1 MEKRVKKTKGRLIT
15 QVNPNSQFSEQYKII
30 QTSID
35 FSVVDKPYQTILVTS
50 AEPGTG
56 KSTTAA
62 NLAVVYAQKGKK
74 VLLVDGD
81 MRKPTIHKI
90 FRESNIVGMSNN
102 LTENLKLSESL
113 LKSET
118 KGLFILTSG
127 VIPPNPGELLNSK
140 RMKQLLSTAKKKFDF
155 IIIDSPPM
163 LMMSDS
169 IVLASLADGVVI
181 VVRKQL
187 TKKEAL
193 NRTIQQLNLIQAQ
206 IIGVVF
212 NGESANESE
221 AYYYEYKQNTK

>member
-140 RMKQLLSTAKKKFDF
+140 RMKQLLSTAKKNFDF

-221 AYYYEYKQNTK
+221 AYYYEYK